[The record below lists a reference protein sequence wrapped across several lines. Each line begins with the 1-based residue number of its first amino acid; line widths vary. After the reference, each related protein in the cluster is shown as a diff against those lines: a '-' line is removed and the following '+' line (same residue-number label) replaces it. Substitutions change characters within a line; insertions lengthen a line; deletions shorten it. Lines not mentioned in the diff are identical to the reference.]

1 MQNVYLTI
9 AVILASVL
17 FVGGY
22 LLGYSR
28 QHDALVSLKAEIT
41 TQAAIQAD
49 TTKKKE
55 IENDRNTLYVASV
68 YASDSVRLRDVL
80 AGLRKQPGTSA
91 SGVPISA
98 VDPGIAG
105 ASGVQPGRV
114 GSGFCDSTGSDPCTI
129 SRSVYESA
137 LMDAQAWEAVQ
148 GWLVS
153 ERIPG
158 AP

>member
-1 MQNVYLTI
+1 MV
-9 AVILASVL
+9 
-17 FVGGY
+17 F
-22 LLGYSR
+22 
-28 QHDALVSLKAEIT
+28 LKAEIT

-80 AGLRKQPGTSA
+80 AGLRKQPGAGA
-91 SGVPISA
+91 SSVPGAA
-98 VDPGIAG
+98 VDTVITG
-105 ASGVQPGRV
+105 ASGVQPGRA
-114 GSGFCDSTGSDPCTI
+114 GSGFCDSTGADPCTTT
-129 SRSVYESA
+129 REVYESA

-153 ERIPG
+153 ERIPV